1 MYNECLTKLKNY
13 SKNRD
18 KMEIEDGFTYISIKY
33 KKITAIFFWCLLFTQ
48 FFYFGVPLIND
59 IRKNIYPLCND
70 FYQYYPLCNRLFLGG
85 LIGDIAFMTKTSL
98 VSWLV
103 TRRVFCSTFAEAFS
117 VDDRFVSFYYGGVI
131 FVI

>member
-48 FFYFGVPLIND
+48 FFYFGVPLIKG
-59 IRKNIYPLCND
+59 ILTNIYPLCNGILMNNTL
-70 FYQYYPLCNRLFLGG
+70 YIMVFL
-85 LIGDIAFMTKTSL
+85 LVLPHSL
-98 VSWLV
+98 EDWP
-103 TRRVFCSTFAEAFS
+103 A
-117 VDDRFVSFYYGGVI
+117 I
-131 FVI
+131 